1 MRDIREIIIH
11 CADTPEGR
19 NNTVADITAWHK
31 ARGFRTIGY
40 HFVIYLD
47 GSIHKGRPIEE
58 VGAHCKEGGH
68 NRHSIGICYIGGRT
82 ADMKENKD
90 TRTPAQKQA
99 LLRLLKE
106 LLSRFPRATIHGH
119 REFTCKNNA
128 NGKCPGCAKMPDSP
142 NCKYASKPCPSFNA
156 TREYLYLTSQQSNP
170 PASASPKVT
179 TSPAAPAGSSSA
191 SAPSPSNGAP
201 RSASATSAE
210 TKSPSGSSQIP
221 AAPWKST
228 ASATAHTTPSASPS
242 SASGSGS
249 TPAPISGAAPAASP
263 SSGSGSAETKSPS
276 ASSIKTT
283 LFTALVLSASLLLTA
298 CRTTQRSLEEQTDST
313 VFQTTS
319 TSALSL
325 ATNKFLQNLVLS
337 IDSIVITTLPM
348 LPVEEVADK
357 APDNQGQ
364 SASAQTVSQLSP
376 RFTSLPSST
385 RNTNKSDGSPFS
397 ALTENALPRNPNSLA
412 QSKTKVVVHGL
423 RLKSTTA
430 DSSTVQ
436 SKVFNNNSR
445 HSSYHSNVNAK
456 EKKEPSMRWPLSLIA
471 IAVIVIAALAWFIRK
486 WMVSS

>member
-40 HFVIYLD
+40 HYVIYLD

-156 TREYLYLTSQQSNP
+156 TREYLYLTSQPDKSSSGSSQIPAAPRKSTATATAHTTP
-170 PASASPKVT
+170 SASTSSGSTPTASASPKVT
-179 TSPAAPAGSSSA
+179 TSPAAPASSSSA
-191 SAPSPSNGAP
+191 SALSPSNGAS
-201 RSASATSAE
+201 RSATAPSAE
-210 TKSPSGSSQIP
+210 TKSPSGSS
-221 AAPWKST
+221 
-228 ASATAHTTPSASPS
+228 
-242 SASGSGS
+242 
-249 TPAPISGAAPAASP
+249 
-263 SSGSGSAETKSPS
+263 
-276 ASSIKTT
+276 IKMT

-385 RNTNKSDGSPFS
+385 RNTNKRDGSPFS
-397 ALTENALPRNPNSLA
+397 AITANALPRNPNSLA
-412 QSKTKVVVHGL
+412 QSKQKVVIHGL

-456 EKKEPSMRWPLSLIA
+456 EKKEPSMRWPLTLIA
-471 IAVIVIAALAWFIRK
+471 IAAIIVAALAWFIRK

>member
-119 REFTCKNNA
+119 REFTCKKNA

-156 TREYLYLTSQQSNP
+156 TREYLYLTSQP
-170 PASASPKVT
+170 DKT
-179 TSPAAPAGSSSA
+179 
-191 SAPSPSNGAP
+191 
-201 RSASATSAE
+201 
-210 TKSPSGSSQIP
+210 PSGSS
-221 AAPWKST
+221 
-228 ASATAHTTPSASPS
+228 
-242 SASGSGS
+242 
-249 TPAPISGAAPAASP
+249 
-263 SSGSGSAETKSPS
+263 
-276 ASSIKTT
+276 IKKT
-283 LFTALVLSASLLLTA
+283 LFIALVLSASLLLTA

-313 VFQTTS
+313 VLQTTS

-325 ATNKFLQNLVLS
+325 ATNKFLQNLVIS

-364 SASAQTVSQLSP
+364 SAYAQTVSQLSP

-385 RNTNKSDGSPFS
+385 RNTNK
-397 ALTENALPRNPNSLA
+397 N
-412 QSKTKVVVHGL
+412 KTVIHGL

-471 IAVIVIAALAWFIRK
+471 IAVIVIAALAWYIRK

>member
-68 NRHSIGICYIGGRT
+68 NRHSIGICYIGGRS

-119 REFTCKNNA
+119 REFTCKKNA

-156 TREYLYLTSQQSNP
+156 TREYLYLTSQP
-170 PASASPKVT
+170 DK
-179 TSPAAPAGSSSA
+179 SS
-191 SAPSPSNGAP
+191 
-201 RSASATSAE
+201 
-210 TKSPSGSSQIP
+210 SGSS
-221 AAPWKST
+221 
-228 ASATAHTTPSASPS
+228 
-242 SASGSGS
+242 
-249 TPAPISGAAPAASP
+249 
-263 SSGSGSAETKSPS
+263 
-276 ASSIKTT
+276 IKMT

-385 RNTNKSDGSPFS
+385 RNTIKSDGSPYS
-397 ALTENALPRNPNSLA
+397 ALTATALPRNPNSLA
-412 QSKTKVVVHGL
+412 QSKQKVVVYGL

-471 IAVIVIAALAWFIRK
+471 IAAIVIAALAWFIRK
-486 WMVSS
+486 RMVSS

>member
-40 HFVIYLD
+40 HYVIYLD

-119 REFTCKNNA
+119 REFTCKKNA

-156 TREYLYLTSQQSNP
+156 TREYLYLTSQPDKSSSGSSQIPAAPRKSTP
-170 PASASPKVT
+170 SATAHTTPSASPSSGSTPTASASPKVT

-201 RSASATSAE
+201 RSA
-210 TKSPSGSSQIP
+210 
-221 AAPWKST
+221 
-228 ASATAHTTPSASPS
+228 TAHTTPSASPF
-242 SASGSGS
+242 SAPGSGS
-249 TPAPISGAAPAASP
+249 APAPISGAAPAASP

-276 ASSIKTT
+276 GSSLKMT
-283 LFTALVLSASLLLTA
+283 LITALVLSASLLLTA
-298 CRTTQRSLEEQTDST
+298 CRTTQRTLEEQTDST

-357 APDNQGQ
+357 DPDNQGQ
-364 SASAQTVSQLSP
+364 SDSAQTVSQLSP

-385 RNTNKSDGSPFS
+385 RNTNK
-397 ALTENALPRNPNSLA
+397 N
-412 QSKTKVVVHGL
+412 KTVIHGL

>member
-1 MRDIREIIIH
+1 MREIREIIIH

-40 HFVIYLD
+40 HYVIYLD

-119 REFTCKNNA
+119 REFTCKKNA

-142 NCKYASKPCPSFNA
+142 NCKYASRPCPSFNA

-191 SAPSPSNGAP
+191 SAPSPSNGAS
-201 RSASATSAE
+201 R
-210 TKSPSGSSQIP
+210 
-221 AAPWKST
+221 
-228 ASATAHTTPSASPS
+228 SATAHTTPSASPS

-249 TPAPISGAAPAASP
+249 AHAPISGAATAASP

-276 ASSIKTT
+276 GSFIKMT

-313 VFQTTS
+313 VLQTTS

-348 LPVEEVADK
+348 LPMSEVADQ
-357 APDNQGQ
+357 APDNPEIP
-364 SASAQTVSQLSP
+364 SKVSQKNELSP
-376 RFTSLPSST
+376 GFIPLPSSI
-385 RNTNKSDGSPFS
+385 RNTAQCPGTSSP
-397 ALTENALPRNPNSLA
+397 AHG
-412 QSKTKVVVHGL
+412 KKVVIHGL
-423 RLKSTTA
+423 RLQSDTE

-436 SKVFNNNSR
+436 TRICNKTSQ
-445 HSSYHSNVNAK
+445 HSSYHSNLSAK
-456 EKKEPSMRWPLSLIA
+456 KKTVPAYRLPLILSISAA
-471 IAVIVIAALAWFIRK
+471 ILIAALLLYWYKKR
-486 WMVSS
+486 

>member
-90 TRTPAQKQA
+90 TRTPEQKQA
-99 LLRLLKE
+99 LTRLLKE

-119 REFTCKNNA
+119 REFTCKKNA
-128 NGKCPGCAKMPDSP
+128 NGKCPGCAKMPDSQ

-156 TREYLYLTSQQSNP
+156 TREYLYLASQQSNP

-201 RSASATSAE
+201 RSA
-210 TKSPSGSSQIP
+210 
-221 AAPWKST
+221 
-228 ASATAHTTPSASPS
+228 TAHTTPS
-242 SASGSGS
+242 
-249 TPAPISGAAPAASP
+249 ASP

-276 ASSIKTT
+276 GSSIKMT

-313 VFQTTS
+313 VLQTTS
-319 TSALSL
+319 TSAISL

-397 ALTENALPRNPNSLA
+397 ALTENALPRNQNSLA
-412 QSKTKVVVHGL
+412 QSKQKVVIHGL
-423 RLKSTTA
+423 RLNSTTA

>member
-68 NRHSIGICYIGGRT
+68 NRHSIGICYIGGRS

-119 REFTCKNNA
+119 REFTCKKNA

-201 RSASATSAE
+201 RSA
-210 TKSPSGSSQIP
+210 
-221 AAPWKST
+221 
-228 ASATAHTTPSASPS
+228 TAHTTPSASPS

-249 TPAPISGAAPAASP
+249 APAPISGAAPAASP

-276 ASSIKTT
+276 GSSIKMT

-385 RNTNKSDGSPFS
+385 RNTIKSDGSPYS
-397 ALTENALPRNPNSLA
+397 ALTATALPRNPNSLA
-412 QSKTKVVVHGL
+412 QSKQKVVVYGL

-430 DSSTVQ
+430 DSSTVHTNIC
-436 SKVFNNNSR
+436 NNNSR

-456 EKKEPSMRWPLSLIA
+456 EKKEPSMRWPLSVIA
-471 IAVIVIAALAWFIRK
+471 IAAIVIAALAWFIRK

>member
-40 HFVIYLD
+40 HYVIYLD

-119 REFTCKNNA
+119 REFTCKKNA

-191 SAPSPSNGAP
+191 SAPSPSNGAS
-201 RSASATSAE
+201 RSASAPSAE
-210 TKSPSGSSQIP
+210 TKSPSG
-221 AAPWKST
+221 
-228 ASATAHTTPSASPS
+228 
-242 SASGSGS
+242 
-249 TPAPISGAAPAASP
+249 
-263 SSGSGSAETKSPS
+263 
-276 ASSIKTT
+276 SSIKTT

-313 VFQTTS
+313 VLQTTS

>member
-156 TREYLYLTSQQSNP
+156 TREYLYLTSQP
-170 PASASPKVT
+170 DK
-179 TSPAAPAGSSSA
+179 SS
-191 SAPSPSNGAP
+191 
-201 RSASATSAE
+201 
-210 TKSPSGSSQIP
+210 SGSSQIP
-221 AAPWKST
+221 AAPRKST
-228 ASATAHTTPSASPS
+228 ATATAHTTPSASPS
-242 SASGSGS
+242 SAPGSGS
-249 TPAPISGAAPAASP
+249 APAPISGAAPAVSP

-276 ASSIKTT
+276 GSSIKMT
-283 LFTALVLSASLLLTA
+283 LFIALVLSTSLLLTA

-325 ATNKFLQNLVLS
+325 ATNKFLQSLVLS

-385 RNTNKSDGSPFS
+385 RNTIKSDGSPFS
-397 ALTENALPRNPNSLA
+397 ALTEKALPRNPNSLA
-412 QSKTKVVVHGL
+412 QSKQKVVVYGL

-456 EKKEPSMRWPLSLIA
+456 EKKEPSMRWPLTLIA
-471 IAVIVIAALAWFIRK
+471 IAAIVIAALACFIRK
-486 WMVSS
+486 RMVSS

>member
-90 TRTPAQKQA
+90 TRTPEQKQA
-99 LLRLLKE
+99 LTRLLKE

-119 REFTCKNNA
+119 REFTCKKNA

-156 TREYLYLTSQQSNP
+156 TREYLYLASQQSNP

-201 RSASATSAE
+201 RSA
-210 TKSPSGSSQIP
+210 
-221 AAPWKST
+221 
-228 ASATAHTTPSASPS
+228 TAHTTPS
-242 SASGSGS
+242 
-249 TPAPISGAAPAASP
+249 ASP

-276 ASSIKTT
+276 GSSIKMT

-313 VFQTTS
+313 VLQTTS
-319 TSALSL
+319 TSAISL

-397 ALTENALPRNPNSLA
+397 ALTENALPRNQNSLA
-412 QSKTKVVVHGL
+412 QSKQKVVIHGL
-423 RLKSTTA
+423 RLNSTTA

>member
-40 HFVIYLD
+40 HYVIYLD

-119 REFTCKNNA
+119 REFTCKKNA

-201 RSASATSAE
+201 RSATAPSAE
-210 TKSPSGSSQIP
+210 TKSPSGSS
-221 AAPWKST
+221 
-228 ASATAHTTPSASPS
+228 
-242 SASGSGS
+242 
-249 TPAPISGAAPAASP
+249 
-263 SSGSGSAETKSPS
+263 
-276 ASSIKTT
+276 IKMT

-385 RNTNKSDGSPFS
+385 RNTIKNK
-397 ALTENALPRNPNSLA
+397 T
-412 QSKTKVVVHGL
+412 VIHGL
-423 RLKSTTA
+423 GLKSTTA

-456 EKKEPSMRWPLSLIA
+456 EKKEPSMRWPLSVIA
-471 IAVIVIAALAWFIRK
+471 IAAIVIAALAWFIRK
-486 WMVSS
+486 RMVSS

>member
-58 VGAHCKEGGH
+58 VGAHCKEDGH

-119 REFTCKNNA
+119 REFTCKKNA

-156 TREYLYLTSQQSNP
+156 TREYLYLTSQP
-170 PASASPKVT
+170 D
-179 TSPAAPAGSSSA
+179 
-191 SAPSPSNGAP
+191 
-201 RSASATSAE
+201 
-210 TKSPSGSSQIP
+210 KSPSGSS
-221 AAPWKST
+221 
-228 ASATAHTTPSASPS
+228 
-242 SASGSGS
+242 
-249 TPAPISGAAPAASP
+249 
-263 SSGSGSAETKSPS
+263 
-276 ASSIKTT
+276 IKMT
-283 LFTALVLSASLLLTA
+283 LFTAFVLSASLLLTA

-412 QSKTKVVVHGL
+412 QSKQKVVVYGL

-436 SKVFNNNSR
+436 SKVFYNNSR

-456 EKKEPSMRWPLSLIA
+456 EKKEPSMRWPLTLIA
-471 IAVIVIAALAWFIRK
+471 IAAIVIAALAWFIRK

>member
-40 HFVIYLD
+40 HYVIYLD

-99 LLRLLKE
+99 LLCLLKE

-191 SAPSPSNGAP
+191 SAPSPSNGAS
-201 RSASATSAE
+201 RSA
-210 TKSPSGSSQIP
+210 
-221 AAPWKST
+221 
-228 ASATAHTTPSASPS
+228 
-242 SASGSGS
+242 
-249 TPAPISGAAPAASP
+249 PAPISEAAPAASP

-276 ASSIKTT
+276 GSSIKTS
-283 LFTALVLSASLLLTA
+283 LFTAFVLSASLLLTA

-364 SASAQTVSQLSP
+364 SAYAQTVSQLSP

-385 RNTNKSDGSPFS
+385 RNTIKNK
-397 ALTENALPRNPNSLA
+397 T
-412 QSKTKVVVHGL
+412 VIHGL
-423 RLKSTTA
+423 RLNSTTA